1 MKQLVE
7 TAEKYLTGDQQQQDD
22 AGANDTDREES
33 MLSDGSGQYGQL
45 KHSDSLLLL
54 IQVSVVSKQQCTFKN
69 MKKKLI
75 HR

>member
-7 TAEKYLTGDQQQQDD
+7 TAEKYLTGDQDD
-22 AGANDTDREES
+22 AAATDTDKEES

-54 IQVSVVSKQQCTFKN
+54 IQVNKTCSYIISA
-69 MKKKLI
+69 LI
-75 HR
+75 GHS